1 LIVGKVNGSYII
13 NDPWYGTQFKFE
25 DKYGAPSKGVRIVC
39 TYNFSGVVTPPEPEP
54 VLYRVRVT
62 IPNLLIRAGAGSS
75 YPVVKRY
82 ASGEYDIYEEKNGYG
97 RIGVGRWIALEYTQ
111 KVGALTLEER
121 VTALEKAVFG
131 D

>member
-1 LIVGKVNGSYII
+1 
-13 NDPWYGTQFKFE
+13 
-25 DKYGAPSKGVRIVC
+25 
-39 TYNFSGVVTPPEPEP
+39 
-54 VLYRVRVT
+54 LYRVRVT

-97 RIGVGRWIALEYTQ
+97 RIGVGRWIALEYTERL
-111 KVGALTLEER
+111 GALTLEER
-121 VTALEKAVFG
+121 VAALEKAVFG